1 MPEPY
6 EQVQRE
12 EQEQRDLNPN
22 RVDEERHARQEAEF
36 RLRERGIQ
44 VKPADTDEEV
54 ADLLDAIERF
64 ETAVEARGGDLFV
77 DRIGSPEPQDPSFVP
92 PERQP
97 GERAG
102 DYRRRIE
109 AAAGHLR
116 RKP

>member
-1 MPEPY
+1 MSQPF
-6 EQVQRE
+6 

-22 RVDEERHARQEAEF
+22 RDEEERHARLESEY
-36 RLRERGIQ
+36 RLSERGIR
-44 VKPADTDEEV
+44 VIPGDSDEDV
-54 ADLLDAIERF
+54 ADLLEAIERF

-77 DRIGSPEPQDPSFVP
+77 DRIGSSEPEHPAFVP

-97 GERAG
+97 GEGAS

-116 RKP
+116 RP

>member
-1 MPEPY
+1 MSRPY
-6 EQVQRE
+6 

-22 RVDEERHARQEAEF
+22 RLDEERQARLEAEY
-36 RLRERGIQ
+36 RLSERVIE
-44 VKPADTDEEV
+44 VAAADTDEEV
-54 ADLLDAIERF
+54 ADLLEAIERF

-77 DRIGSPEPQDPSFVP
+77 DRIGSSEPEHPAFVP

-109 AAAGHLR
+109 VAAGHLR
-116 RKP
+116 RR